1 MVGRQRWEGK
11 ISYFVPHSSVFIQLI
26 NFWKRNC
33 SKRLQKSSS
42 SSPIHMNQ
50 TYFYSNFKHYFKS
63 CWVDMRTMPLFA
75 KRVFNLYYSHLR
87 STHTKALQVI
97 NYQMRTLLL
106 RMLPY
111 SPEENRETPLTS
123 ASTRYLPPTSNSSTS
138 ISGSVLM
145 KEHLVFGGNLVVRTN
160 SKRAPYLY
168 RAGTILRDSN

>member
-1 MVGRQRWEGK
+1 MVEGQRWEGK
-11 ISYFVPHSSVFIQLI
+11 ISLCHIHLCVYSNYKFLEKKLFEK
-26 NFWKRNC
+26 NY
-33 SKRLQKSSS
+33 KSSS

-63 CWVDMRTMPLFA
+63 CWVGMKTLPLFA
-75 KRVFNLYYSHLR
+75 KRLFNLYYSQLR

-106 RMLPY
+106 RTLPY

-123 ASTRYLPPTSNSSTS
+123 ASTRYLPTSNSSTS

-145 KEHLVFGGNLVVRTN
+145 KEHLMFGRNLVLRTN
-160 SKRAPYLY
+160 SKRAPYLD
-168 RAGTILRDSN
+168 RAGTPLRDSN